1 MAKSFNEITITA
13 ERRLCV
19 VKDRVGYFHGWEHYS
34 DVFAPSLLKGG
45 HPGGT
50 VARTYGLVEFTLPEC
65 NNEATGVER
74 VSPTDI
80 VFLDDET
87 AKTLRWY
94 QEYFDNEIKWAG
106 GDAVES
112 ERREKAGE
120 SRALEDALEENG
132 IEVPEPERDTECW
145 EYTPP
150 LWL

>member
-1 MAKSFNEITITA
+1 MAQSFNENTITA

-19 VKDRVGYFHGWEHYS
+19 VKDRVGYFHGWEYYS

-50 VARTYGLVEFTLPEC
+50 VARTYGLVEFTLPEY

-94 QEYFDNEIKWAG
+94 QEYFDNKIKQAG
-106 GDAVES
+106 DDTVES

-120 SRALEDALEENG
+120 SRKENPRAG
-132 IEVPEPERDTECW
+132 RCVRRKRD
-145 EYTPP
+145 
-150 LWL
+150 

>member
-1 MAKSFNEITITA
+1 MAKLFNEIATTA

-80 VFLDDET
+80 IFPDNET
-87 AKTLRWY
+87 AKTLQWY
-94 QEYFDNEIKWAG
+94 QEYFDNEIKRAG
-106 GDAVES
+106 GDEVES

-120 SRALEDALEENG
+120 SRKENPRAG
-132 IEVPEPERDTECW
+132 RCVGRKRD
-145 EYTPP
+145 
-150 LWL
+150 

>member
-19 VKDRVGYFHGWEHYS
+19 VKERVGYFHGWEHYS

-87 AKTLRWY
+87 AKTLQWH
-94 QEYFDNEIKWAG
+94 QERYDGK
-106 GDAVES
+106 
-112 ERREKAGE
+112 KKK
-120 SRALEDALEENG
+120 
-132 IEVPEPERDTECW
+132 
-145 EYTPP
+145 
-150 LWL
+150 

>member
-1 MAKSFNEITITA
+1 MAKAFFDEITITA

-19 VKDRVGYFHGWEHYS
+19 VKDRVGYFHRWEHYS

-87 AKTLRWY
+87 AKTLQWH
-94 QEYFDNEIKWAG
+94 QERYDGKKKE
-106 GDAVES
+106 
-112 ERREKAGE
+112 
-120 SRALEDALEENG
+120 
-132 IEVPEPERDTECW
+132 
-145 EYTPP
+145 
-150 LWL
+150 